1 MRIFIVLGIL
11 SLLAA
16 CSPTEQ
22 ASETGQTPK
31 STAPID
37 KAQETTVSEGKALY
51 PEAAVLQFQG
61 GLPDKTDLDWKSK
74 VSEPAM
80 MPRVGVVQGINMMA
94 SLPLA
99 CLIPSQAC

>member
-37 KAQETTVSEGKALY
+37 KAQETTVSEGKAL
-51 PEAAVLQFQG
+51 
-61 GLPDKTDLDWKSK
+61 
-74 VSEPAM
+74 
-80 MPRVGVVQGINMMA
+80 
-94 SLPLA
+94 
-99 CLIPSQAC
+99 